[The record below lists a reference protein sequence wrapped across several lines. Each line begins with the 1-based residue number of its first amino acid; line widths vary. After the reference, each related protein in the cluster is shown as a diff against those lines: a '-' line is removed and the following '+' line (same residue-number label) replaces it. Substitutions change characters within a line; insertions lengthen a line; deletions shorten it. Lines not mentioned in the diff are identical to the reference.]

1 MINLLRNFNLQQ
13 PENATS
19 DILAY
24 LLNGIPAYK
33 EAFLTGIPQLTA
45 RSGTIIREQYIP
57 GSDSCRPDFTVD
69 DKNGMLVI
77 ENKPWESSTLGSQLS
92 DYAKAM
98 KALDRKDKCL
108 CLLAT
113 ERNKTRLLRET
124 ADAET
129 LGAIADP
136 ALEGALK
143 DHYDKQQLRFSV
155 LTWENVLDKLKA
167 VQPENEAAMLWFKA
181 LRDYIVAPQLSP
193 EDIKTR
199 EDIIRN
205 WEAVKSA
212 VAQIRAK
219 CDGKL
224 RIYGYDGKGSNLV
237 GSRNKDEPDF
247 CGWSLRDTAN
257 GIVYWIGA
265 HTRLW
270 QHLQQSENPEHCLFF
285 LATWDK
291 NVSLHSAL
299 QRCGFKNTG
308 KNEHCFPLTKAGAHY
323 ETINPDEVARKITE
337 TLNHVRDALAEE

>member
-1 MINLLRNFNLQQ
+1 MTNLLRNFNLQQ

-24 LLNGIPAYK
+24 LLNGMPAYR
-33 EAFLTGIPQLTA
+33 EAFLAGIPQFTA
-45 RSGTIIREQYIP
+45 GSGTIIREQYIP
-57 GSDSCRPDFTVD
+57 GSDSCRPDFSVD

-77 ENKPWESSTLGSQLS
+77 ENKPWESSVVGSQLS

-98 KALDRKDKCL
+98 KALDRKDKYL

-113 ERNKTRLLRET
+113 EQNKTRLLRET

-129 LGAIADP
+129 LGAVADP

-143 DHYDKQQLRFSV
+143 AHYDKQQLRFSV

-199 EDIIRN
+199 DDIIRN

-219 CDGKL
+219 CDSKQ
-224 RIYGYDGKGSNLV
+224 RIYGYDSQGKPL
-237 GSRNKDEPDF
+237 REQQNKDKPEFYGWGLDDPANK
-247 CGWSLRDTAN
+247 CG
-257 GIVYWIGA
+257 YWIGA
-265 HTRLW
+265 HIRLW
-270 QHLQQSENPEHCLFF
+270 QHFQHSEHPEDCLFF
-285 LATWDK
+285 LAIWDK
-291 NVSLHSAL
+291 NVSLYSAL

-308 KNEHCFPLTKAGAHY
+308 KNEYCFPLTKAGIDY
-323 ETINPDEVARKITE
+323 KTINPDEVARKIIE
-337 TLNHVRDALAEE
+337 TLNHVRDTIAEQ